1 VVSVEFTQ
9 EVYVVLEGDGLAAVS
24 VRLTGELEREAV
36 ITLLSLNNG
45 SSHTSEAVAA
55 TPGLDYQPISVDLTF
70 EQQTVASQAFNIS
83 QDFILE
89 SNESIVLN
97 IFSIDS
103 AVNITSPTAEVI
115 ILDSNGKITK
125 RA

>member
-1 VVSVEFTQ
+1 VEFTQ
-9 EVYVVLEGDGLAAVS
+9 EVYVVSESDGLATVS

-45 SSHTSEAVAA
+45 SSSEAVAA
-55 TPGLDYQPISVDLTF
+55 TPGLDHQPILVDLTF